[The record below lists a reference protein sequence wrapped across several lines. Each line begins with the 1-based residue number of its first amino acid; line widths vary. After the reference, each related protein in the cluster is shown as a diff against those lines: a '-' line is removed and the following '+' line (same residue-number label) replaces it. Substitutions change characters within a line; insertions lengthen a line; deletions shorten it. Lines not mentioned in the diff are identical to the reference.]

1 MANFHYPAIVVGHS
15 KTASA
20 VGNLM
25 SKVLP
30 FSNLKDCASHMEK
43 IIGLPEIHGK
53 MPIRRGALV
62 VCYIFIIIGLL
73 F

>member
-1 MANFHYPAIVVGHS
+1 MANFHNPAIVVGES

-25 SKVLP
+25 SEVLP
-30 FSNLKDCASHMEK
+30 CANHMEK
-43 IIGLPEIHGK
+43 IIGKPEIHGK
-53 MPIRRGALV
+53 MPTRRGALG
-62 VCYIFIIIGLL
+62 VCYILIIIGLC